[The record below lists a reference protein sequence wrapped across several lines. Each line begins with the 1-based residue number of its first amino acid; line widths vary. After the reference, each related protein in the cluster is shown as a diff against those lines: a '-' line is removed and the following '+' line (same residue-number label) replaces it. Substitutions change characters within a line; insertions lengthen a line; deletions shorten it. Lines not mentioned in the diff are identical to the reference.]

1 MKQKKRILQI
11 NEIKKKILI
20 CLDKFGT
27 SEIQFGKLIQKLKND
42 DLSENVVRKYI
53 GILFDDDFI
62 DINSKVF
69 QNRAQ
74 IKSSITKKTKI
85 QITSAGQ
92 DYAYP
97 KKRSKFYNFIM
108 NQWVYTIVGAIIAG
122 LILYFLLGK

>member
-1 MKQKKRILQI
+1 MEPKKRILQI
-11 NEIKKKILI
+11 DEIKKKILI

-27 SEIQFGKLIQKLKND
+27 SEIQFGELIKKLK
-42 DLSENVVRKYI
+42 SEGLNEDVVRKYI

-92 DYAYP
+92 DHAYP
-97 KKRSKFYNFIM
+97 KRRSRFYNLIM
-108 NQWVYTIVGAIIAG
+108 NPWVITIVGG
-122 LILYFLLGK
+122 LIVSIILYLILGK